1 LKNSESWRAQIGRVF
16 APFYDGLVLN
26 APCSGQGM
34 KTQEGQTSSYERR
47 IKMLANQIKA
57 YRRIISIVICCFLF
71 AGCAHDFYQQRADMI
86 KARVAAFNANMKADR
101 MEAAI
106 RENEEI
112 EEMASQVAESIR
124 KRDQPLGSNRVD
136 YELKLLK
143 TAVEAA
149 VKNWLALGEHLML
162 TKKYDQARAAYQRVI
177 GTYTGD
183 AERSYRERAARA
195 KQDIDI
201 LSPPTPP
208 TSKTSGL

>member
-1 LKNSESWRAQIGRVF
+1 
-16 APFYDGLVLN
+16 
-26 APCSGQGM
+26 
-34 KTQEGQTSSYERR
+34 
-47 IKMLANQIKA
+47 MLANQIKA

-86 KARVAAFNANMKADR
+86 KARIAAFNANMKADR

-106 RENEEI
+106 LENEEI

-124 KRDQPLGSNRVD
+124 KRDKPLGSNRVD

-143 TAVEAA
+143 IAIEAA
-149 VKNWLALGEHLML
+149 AKNWLTLGQYFTL
-162 TKKYDQARAAYQRVI
+162 TKKYDQARAAYERVI

-183 AERSYRERAARA
+183 TERSYRERAARA

-201 LSPPTPP
+201 LNPP